1 MFRALRSAYNKA
13 IKAKCARVSDYP
25 FNEYKITKFNTTT
38 SKRAIAKTDVLKFKT
53 EVQPI
58 GSNHSIFRLDTHVP

>member
-38 SKRAIAKTDVLKFKT
+38 SKRAIANSMY
-53 EVQPI
+53 EV
-58 GSNHSIFRLDTHVP
+58 